1 MHNSQKRILSIII
14 SLVMVLSAISVLN
27 FSAVAATEEK
37 TVLVSCSDF
46 QATADSDGALNVK
59 TILNRVKESGI
70 TKIDGLLFTGDM
82 TRHLNNQPSQSES
95 GLAAL
100 KAAVKSRYN
109 IADSDMVFVRGNHD
123 PVGTQ
128 GASESGNNDDA
139 DGKYG
144 VFVIHEDDYMWNQG
158 VSTTNG
164 NWSVSDDEQTV
175 KNTAANLKAYFDEK
189 IENKFDKPI
198 FVLSHLPLHYTA
210 RTSNGDCQYAKYIFD
225 ELNAASEKGLNI
237 YFLFG
242 HNHSGS
248 YDDYIGGSS
257 IYLQPNDQ
265 IVIPDVGSRT
275 TFQSYT
281 LKFSY
286 LTAGYVGYYNS
297 GNPVDKSLNM
307 VVYEIYDNRV
317 EISRYN
323 TSGITNLKGA
333 GYGNVGEYQADTNV
347 YASPFTSVLKFFRKK
362 GLLSNNKSIDASDL
376 LILKQ
381 HLLNIN
387 EMDAKISEYADM
399 NDDGVIDSTDMTI
412 LSTMIIGLS

>member
-1 MHNSQKRILSIII
+1 MIKSKKRILSAII
-14 SLVMVLSAISVLN
+14 SVVMLLSAVFALN
-27 FSAVAATEEK
+27 FSTVAATEEK
-37 TVLVSCSDF
+37 TVIVSCSDF
-46 QATADSDGALNVK
+46 QGTSDSDGALTVK

-100 KAAVKSRYN
+100 KDAVKLRYD

-158 VSTTNG
+158 KSTTDG
-164 NWSVSDDEQTV
+164 NWSVSDDEQTI
-175 KNTAANLKAYFDEK
+175 KNTAANLKKYFDEK
-189 IENKFDKPI
+189 IEAKFDKPI

-210 RTSNGDCQYAKYIFD
+210 RTNSGGDCQYAKYIFD

-242 HNHSGS
+242 HNHSGY

-265 IVIPDVGSRT
+265 IVIPNIGSTT

-297 GNPVDKSLNM
+297 GNPVDKSLSM
-307 VVYEIYDNRV
+307 VVYEIYKDRV
-317 EISRYN
+317 EISRYS
-323 TSGITNLKGA
+323 TSGKINLKGV
-333 GYGNVGEYQADTNV
+333 GYGSVGQYEADTNI
-347 YASPFTSVLKFFRKK
+347 YASPFTSVLKFFREK
-362 GLLSNNKSIDASDL
+362 GMLSNNRSIDAEDL
-376 LILKQ
+376 LMLKQ
-381 HLLNIN
+381 HLLNMSEI
-387 EMDAKISEYADM
+387 DAKLIEFADM
-399 NDDGVIDSTDMTI
+399 NDDGIIDGSDMTI
-412 LSTMIIGLS
+412 LMSTVLAL